1 MDDFIDKKIMY
12 IYKITNLVNGKIY
25 VGQHSSNTNR
35 YYMGS
40 GSELKKAKK
49 EFGTHNFKMEILEE
63 YHGNSRKEFSEL
75 EIKWIKK
82 LDATNPEIGYNK
94 LKVGNGGYIGKEWYD
109 SQVGRKHT
117 EEEKRKISESN
128 KGKVIS
134 EETRLRYSLIN
145 KGRKKTEEQKLA
157 LRKTNRKPSCIF
169 TRPATRK
176 VFQFDSNGVLINTF
190 ESITEATKYLKICRS
205 AVRRISD
212 GLSVKGE
219 TKELFLKIEEI
230 PENYKREY
238 VYDPSTVKYRKRN
251 TSKSIVQLELDGSFV
266 REWECHLDAC
276 VEYDIRKSS
285 HLLNVCKGK
294 TYSCVG
300 YKWMFKEDYEKL
312 KNRI

>member
-94 LKVGNGGYIGKEWYD
+94 LKAGNGGYIGKEWYD

-117 EEEKRKISESN
+117 EEEKRKIGESN

-134 EETRLRYSLIN
+134 EEAKKKNSDGKKGKCLSKETRLKISLAN
-145 KGRKKTEEQKLA
+145 KKNRRTIEDTELNK
-157 LRKTNRKPSCIF
+157 
-169 TRPATRK
+169 
-176 VFQFDSNGVLINTF
+176 
-190 ESITEATKYLKICRS
+190 
-205 AVRRISD
+205 
-212 GLSVKGE
+212 
-219 TKELFLKIEEI
+219 
-230 PENYKREY
+230 
-238 VYDPSTVKYRKRN
+238 KRN
-251 TSKSIVQLELDGSFV
+251 KVSWSSRSVVQLTLDGKFIKL
-266 REWECHLDAC
+266 WENHLDAKDF
-276 VEYDIRKSS
+276 YKLSNAKMIID
-285 HLLNVCKGK
+285 VCWNRA
-294 TYSCVG
+294 YSCVG